1 MRISVRNL
9 VEFVMRQGDIDSRY
23 ASPDRAQEGSRI
35 HRMLQKQAGDG
46 YRAEV
51 YFSYDVENFIV
62 PLTVEG
68 RADGI
73 FIENGETFIDEIKTV
88 AVPFEQVHENYN
100 ELHWAQ
106 AMCYGLFYCE
116 QENLKNIT
124 IQLTYFQVDTEEIKR
139 FRRKMTAEELS
150 EFFDNIL
157 RKFENWACLER
168 DWAAVRDPSA
178 KALKFPFPEYR
189 RGQRSLAV
197 TAYKAITDENVVFCQ
212 APTGIG
218 KTVSTLFPAVKAIGE
233 GEAEKIFYLTA
244 KTITRQVAEE
254 SCDIMA
260 RQGLRLKSVT
270 LTAKEKICFKDE
282 CICNPDACEY
292 AKGHLN
298 RVNDAL
304 YELLLQNDRI
314 TREVVEENAKRHRVC
329 PFELQL
335 DATLWSDCI
344 ICDYNYL
351 FDPRVYLRRFFDGR
365 RGDYVFLVDESHNLV
380 DRARSMYSAE
390 LQKSTFLSLKKLFPK
405 ESKIYKALNKVNSA
419 FLENRKECEA
429 EGGLL
434 ISEESPDSLFP
445 PLERFTNA
453 ASEWLKKYPQS
464 KQEEE
469 LLSVY
474 FETLNFLRIADF
486 YDEHYV
492 TMQRAYSSELRVRLM
507 CLDPSANLAKCLERG
522 KGAVMFSATLTP
534 IDYYRKILGG
544 GDEAKELVLPSP
556 FAREN
561 LGLFVANRVGTRYKQ
576 REETLPEI
584 VDLIYTVINA
594 KQGHYMVF
602 LPSYAYM
609 NLVTGAFK
617 EKYPDV
623 PVLIQESEMD
633 ETQRE
638 EFLRNFDNEDGNLL
652 LGFCVLGGIFSEG
665 IDLKGERLIGSIIVG
680 VGLPQLNTEQ
690 DILRD
695 YFNDLNGQGFDYAY
709 RFPGMNKVLQAAGRV
724 IRGEND
730 RGVVLLIDDRFM
742 QSGYRSLFPSHW
754 NGFGTVRD
762 STELKNYLTYFWNSR

>member
-51 YFSYDVENFIV
+51 YFSYDVDNFIV

-116 QENLKNIT
+116 QEDLREIT

-139 FRRKMTAEELS
+139 FRRKMSYEELS
-150 EFFDNIL
+150 EFFDNLL

-218 KTVSTLFPAVKAIGE
+218 KTISTLFPAVKAIGE

-260 RQGLRLKSVT
+260 CRGLRLKSVT

-314 TREVVEENAKRHRVC
+314 TRDVVEENAKRHRVC

-351 FDPRVYLRRFFDGR
+351 FDPRVYLRRFFDGA
-365 RGDYVFLVDESHNLV
+365 RGNYVFLVDEAHNLV

-419 FLENRKECEA
+419 FLENRKECESK
-429 EGGLL
+429 GGLAVT
-434 ISEESPDSLFP
+434 EESPDSLFP

-492 TMQRAYSSELRVRLM
+492 TMQRSYSSELRVRLM
-507 CLDPSANLAKCLERG
+507 CLDPSSNLAKCLERG

-544 GDEAKELVLPSP
+544 GDEAKKLALPSP
-556 FAREN
+556 FPREN
-561 LGLFVANRVGTRYKQ
+561 LGLFIANRVGTRYKQ
-576 REETLPEI
+576 REETLPEVI
-584 VDLIYTVINA
+584 DLIYTSVTA
-594 KQGHYMVF
+594 KPGHYMVF

-609 NLVTGAFK
+609 NLVTESFK

-623 PVLIQESEMD
+623 PVLIQEGEMD

-638 EFLRNFDNEDGNLL
+638 EFLKNFDNEDGNLL
-652 LGFCVLGGIFSEG
+652 VGFCVLGGIFSEG

-695 YFNDLNGQGFDYAY
+695 YFNELNGRGFDYAY
-709 RFPGMNKVLQAAGRV
+709 RYPGMNKVLQAAGRV

-742 QSGYRSLFPSHW
+742 QTGYRSLFPSHW

-762 STELKNYLTYFWNSR
+762 SNELKNYLSYFWNDR